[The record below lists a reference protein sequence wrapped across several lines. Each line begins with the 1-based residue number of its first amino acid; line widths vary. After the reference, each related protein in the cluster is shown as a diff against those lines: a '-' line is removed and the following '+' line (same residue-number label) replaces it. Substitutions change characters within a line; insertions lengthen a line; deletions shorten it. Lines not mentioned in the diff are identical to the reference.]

1 MRRPTGSNGLTNGG
15 GENQA
20 LGSKVIK
27 RYANRKLYDT
37 EESRYITL
45 EEIGQMIRDGAD
57 VHVVDNRSKGD
68 MTSVTLAQ
76 IIFEEEKKQS
86 HMPLGVLRDIIRTG
100 GETLTDFIQ
109 NEVGPRVSSLREGAE
124 AGLKLLRRDG
134 GNGLRD
140 GNGQGSTATLADWQR
155 RVDDRVRQAVDTM
168 TSLPIL
174 GREMMTLSHKLD
186 ELQARLDRLEP
197 RERLD
202 RLEPREKIKTR

>member
-20 LGSKVIK
+20 SSSKVIK

-109 NEVGPRVSSLREGAE
+109 NEVGPRVSTLREGAE

-134 GNGLRD
+134 DRARD
-140 GNGQGSTATLADWQR
+140 GNGQGSSATLADWQR

-186 ELQARLDRLEP
+186 ELQSRLDRLEP